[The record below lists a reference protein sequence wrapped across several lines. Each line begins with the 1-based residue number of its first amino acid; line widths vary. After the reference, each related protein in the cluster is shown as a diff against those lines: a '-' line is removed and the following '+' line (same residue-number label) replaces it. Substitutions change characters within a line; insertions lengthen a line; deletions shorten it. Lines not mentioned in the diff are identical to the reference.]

1 MPGLPRG
8 EMQRNSQPDAA
19 RLRTGNPTTGAR
31 ASGESTQAGKGRDA
45 HTQQQIEALQ
55 LQLRIR
61 QLQLKLQLHER
72 RQSCGDSGTASPR
85 APSPAGAISAPAT
98 LRRHRSDPVAADP
111 QARAEAQRA
120 RARLLDEMH
129 ARGRAGGSA
138 ARHTAQDEGKREQ
151 HAQRRAQQFDAWDA
165 PALGVRQDSAL
176 SQASTCASRDA
187 SPTVLPGRDFF
198 RSLARTIKARHASA
212 GKTSSD
218 IAAPSPAVASAAS
231 FRWCAPRHSSPC
243 TRRRVSCHD
252 VLECSASASHTWSMA
267 SISSAASSSPSS
279 NGSVEDSN
287 VGDNFEHSDYSRYY
301 GSGLFGHAIQE
312 RIGRKFK
319 LLEIILDR
327 AEKCDSAPAM

>member
-1 MPGLPRG
+1 
-8 EMQRNSQPDAA
+8 MQRNSQPDAT
-19 RLRTGNPTTGAR
+19 RLRTGNPTTGTR

-55 LQLRIR
+55 LQLRLR
-61 QLQLKLQLHER
+61 QLQLQLQLHER
-72 RQSCGDSGTASPR
+72 RQSRGDSGTASPR
-85 APSPAGAISAPAT
+85 AHSPAGAISAPAT

-129 ARGRAGGSA
+129 ARGRAGASA
-138 ARHTAQDEGKREQ
+138 ARHTAQDEGKCEQ
-151 HAQRRAQQFDAWDA
+151 HVQRRAQQFDAWDA
-165 PALGVRQDSAL
+165 PALGARQDSAL

-198 RSLARTIKARHASA
+198 RSLARTIKARLASA

-218 IAAPSPAVASAAS
+218 IAVSSPAVSSAAS
-231 FRWCAPRHSSPC
+231 FLRCAPRHSSSC

-252 VLECSASASHTWSMA
+252 VLECSASASHTSSMA
-267 SISSAASSSPSS
+267 SIFSAASSSPSS
-279 NGSVEDSN
+279 NGSAEDSN
-287 VGDNFEHSDYSRYY
+287 VDHNFEHSNYSRYY

-327 AEKCDSAPAM
+327 AEKGDSAPAM

>member
-1 MPGLPRG
+1 
-8 EMQRNSQPDAA
+8 MQRNSQPDAA

-31 ASGESTQAGKGRDA
+31 ASGDRMQAGKGRDA

-55 LQLRIR
+55 LQLRLR
-61 QLQLKLQLHER
+61 QLQLQLQLHER
-72 RQSCGDSGTASPR
+72 RRSCGDSGTASPW

-98 LRRHRSDPVAADP
+98 LRRYCSDPVAADP
-111 QARAEAQRA
+111 QARAEAQRV
-120 RARLLDEMH
+120 RACLLDEMH
-129 ARGRAGGSA
+129 AHGRAGASA
-138 ARHTAQDEGKREQ
+138 ARDTAQDGGKREQ

-165 PALGVRQDSAL
+165 PGLGARQDSAL

-231 FRWCAPRHSSPC
+231 FRRCAPRRSSPC
-243 TRRRVSCHD
+243 TRGRVSCHD
-252 VLECSASASHTWSMA
+252 VLECSASASHTSSMA
-267 SISSAASSSPSS
+267 SISSAASSSSS
-279 NGSVEDSN
+279 SSGSAEDGN

-301 GSGLFGHAIQE
+301 GSGLSGHAIQE